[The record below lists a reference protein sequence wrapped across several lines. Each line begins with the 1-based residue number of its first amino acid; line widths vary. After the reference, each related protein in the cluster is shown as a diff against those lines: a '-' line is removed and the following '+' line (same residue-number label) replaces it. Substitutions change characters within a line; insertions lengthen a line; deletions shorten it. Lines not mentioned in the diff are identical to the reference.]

1 MIIEIIGAQINII
14 KVLWYKKS
22 EFMQFIVT
30 QPSINY
36 EWRCWSWMV
45 DEINQRIIHV
55 HKGFFNKKKKKI
67 HILWGTQYKYLSE
80 WPIVGFFSLISYMF
94 NHNLK
99 LTLL

>member
-55 HKGFFNKKKKKI
+55 HKGFFNKKKKK
-67 HILWGTQYKYLSE
+67 HIYCE
-80 WPIVGFFSLISYMF
+80 E
-94 NHNLK
+94 HNINI
-99 LTLL
+99 

>member
-1 MIIEIIGAQINII
+1 MSNTIEKKMIIERIGAQINII

-45 DEINQRIIHV
+45 DEINHRIIHV
-55 HKGFFNKKKKKI
+55 HKGFFNKKKKKYI
-67 HILWGTQYKYLSE
+67 YCE
-80 WPIVGFFSLISYMF
+80 E
-94 NHNLK
+94 HNINI
-99 LTLL
+99 